1 MKPDGGSPLDHPEL
15 IAPERWDAIKQIVGD
30 CLALPPDQRES
41 RIHTLCGGDAELVT
55 EVQSLVR
62 SHAEMGDFLAAS
74 VFAPQDGELLT
85 GCQVG
90 HYQLCEPIAEGGMG
104 TVYRAVRSS
113 DFEKQV
119 AIKLV
124 KRGMDTDFI
133 LRRFRH
139 ERQILAGLDHTN
151 IARLLDG
158 GATEDGRPYLVME
171 YIEGT
176 PITDYAEQR
185 GLNARERLELFRKV
199 CSAVQYAHQN
209 LVVHRDLKPSN
220 ILVTAEGA
228 PKLLDFGIAK
238 LLEPDADATITS
250 VRLMTP
256 ECASPEQVCGRPA
269 TTASDVYALGVL
281 LYHLLTGETP
291 YRFTTRTPQEIAQV
305 VCETEPKRP
314 SAVKPLSQDLDIII
328 LKAMHKEP
336 ARRYVS
342 AEQLAED
349 IRRYLE
355 GLPIAARKD
364 TFRYR
369 GGKFVGRHKAATAA
383 AALVALSLTGGMAAT
398 LWEAHVAQM
407 ERARAE
413 RRFNDVRD
421 LANSLMFEVHD
432 AIQTLPGSTA
442 ARRLIVDRALKY
454 LNRLAEQTG
463 NENSLRREVAA
474 AYLKLGQV
482 QGESGFSNLGDTPA
496 ATESFRKAVK
506 LLEDVV
512 ATEASSIPDRRALA
526 NGYDKLA
533 TALWEGGDRREAEDL
548 DDRALR
554 IRQAFAGHL
563 PEVETSKELLSS
575 YYNLG
580 VHRTQLGDLAGALE
594 NYKKC
599 LDACEKIAR
608 SEPARRN
615 NLRTLSIV
623 HKRIG
628 AVLIRK
634 AELADALDHYRSAQ
648 TIDEKRIADNPN
660 NAVAQMD
667 VTYAYSDIGY
677 ILRNQ
682 GDLPAALANYR
693 KAEKV
698 RTALVAADQ
707 RDQRARSGLASAYSN
722 IGLILW
728 AMGDRQGALASH
740 QKALQIRELLL
751 AENPV
756 NRGQQEDV
764 AATCL
769 DLGTGYAQFA
779 AKSSRPED
787 GLALWRKARSY
798 FQRAARMIA
807 NLKGAGGLVDEVA
820 SRMDRD
826 IAQGLLKC
834 DASITKLTAALS
846 P

>member
-1 MKPDGGSPLDHPEL
+1 
-15 IAPERWDAIKQIVGD
+15 
-30 CLALPPDQRES
+30 
-41 RIHTLCGGDAELVT
+41 
-55 EVQSLVR
+55 
-62 SHAEMGDFLAAS
+62 
-74 VFAPQDGELLT
+74 
-85 GCQVG
+85 
-90 HYQLCEPIAEGGMG
+90 MG

-139 ERQILAGLDHTN
+139 ERQILAGLDHPN

-176 PITDYAEQR
+176 PITDYAEQH
-185 GLNARERLELFRKV
+185 GLNARERLELFRRV

-220 ILVTAEGA
+220 ILVTAGGT

-238 LLEPDADATITS
+238 LLEPDADRTITS

-256 ECASPEQVCGRPA
+256 ECASPEQVRGWPA

-291 YRFTTRTPQEIAQV
+291 YRFTNRTPEEIAQV

-314 SAVKPLSQDLDIII
+314 SAVKPLSQDLDNII

-336 ARRYVS
+336 ARRYIS

-349 IRRYLE
+349 VRRYLE
-355 GLPIAARKD
+355 GLPIIARKD

-369 GGKFVGRHKAATAA
+369 AGKFVGRHKAASAA
-383 AALVALSLTGGMAAT
+383 AALVAISLTGGMAAT

-482 QGESGFSNLGDTPA
+482 QGESGMSNLGDTQA

-533 TALWEGGDRREAEDL
+533 AALWEGGDRREAVDL
-548 DDRALR
+548 DGRALR
-554 IRQAFAGHL
+554 LRQALAGRL
-563 PEVETSKELLSS
+563 PEVETNKELFRS

-580 VHRTQLGDLAGALE
+580 VHRTQLGDLSGALE
-594 NYKKC
+594 NYQKC
-599 LDACEKIAR
+599 LDACEKVAR
-608 SEPARRN
+608 LQPEYRD
-615 NLRTLSIV
+615 NLRHLSLA

-628 AVLIRK
+628 AVLIKK
-634 AELADALDHYRSAQ
+634 AQLADALGHYQ
-648 TIDEKRIADNPN
+648 TALMIDEKRIADNPSD
-660 NAVAQMD
+660 AVARMD
-667 VTYAYSDIGY
+667 VTYAYSDIGL
-677 ILRNQ
+677 ILREQ
-682 GDLPAALANYR
+682 GNLAAALANYR
-693 KAEKV
+693 KVEKV
-698 RTALVAADQ
+698 RTGLVAADQ
-707 RDQRARSGLASAYSN
+707 RDQRARAGLASTYSN
-722 IGLILW
+722 IGQILW
-728 AMGDRQGALASH
+728 AMGDRQGAVASS
-740 QKALQIRELLL
+740 QRALQLQESLL

-756 NRGQQEDV
+756 NRGQQEDIAV
-764 AATCL
+764 TCL
-769 DLGTGYAQFA
+769 DLGEGYAQLA
-779 AKSSRPED
+779 AKSSRPENS
-787 GLALWRKARSY
+787 LALWRKAHSY
-798 FQRAARMIA
+798 FQRAAQVIA
-807 NLKGAGGLVDEVA
+807 TVKSAGALVDEA
-820 SRMDRD
+820 ANRMDRN

-834 DASITKLTAALS
+834 DASIAKLTAAPS